1 MKIHNYSQRLKA
13 LREAKGWSLRH
24 VANAVGV
31 SHNTIKKWETDPEV
45 NESSVAARP
54 SRINAL
60 KISKLFDVEPGW
72 LFFGDAKETARSQ
85 TIANKLDLLS
95 NQEINQIESMVDLLI
110 STRDNKNGNR
120 F

>member
-45 NESSVAARP
+45 N
-54 SRINAL
+54 
-60 KISKLFDVEPGW
+60 D
-72 LFFGDAKETARSQ
+72 
-85 TIANKLDLLS
+85 
-95 NQEINQIESMVDLLI
+95 
-110 STRDNKNGNR
+110 
-120 F
+120 